1 MRSPR
6 LLAADGNGAPA
17 PAQADGKEEKQGPF
31 EKYSVQTRIAIFMTA
46 WYVCSGGTLFGN
58 KHIMATLHA
67 DPSTLALSQMTMTA
81 AFGALKMYGPWL
93 TGVGP
98 VQPSPLSSQPLRS
111 FVLDMAAVGLM
122 RFATVMLGLLSL
134 KYVAVSFTET
144 IKSSAPFFTVVIAR
158 FMLKERTSPQVAL
171 SLVPVVAGLALCSAT
186 ELSFN
191 YIGFWAA
198 VRATPPARP
207 PLAVRAAAA
216 HPATLAQVLN
226 NCIDCLQNVFSKKLL
241 STHYNYV
248 NLQFY
253 TSAAALVVQLPLMLY
268 NNLGRWMA
276 EGSTLS
282 LELAFSLL
290 VNGLFFHMQARRRN
304 SGAILRNSF
313 LTRVFFHMQSVMA
326 YAVMG
331 LISPVTQSVAN
342 TLKRALL
349 IWLSILYFGNPVTWL
364 SALGTAVC
372 IAGVFAYNH
381 ARRHYPWRPS
391 PNEKEPSS
399 LPPSPRREG
408 EEMRALLPHHHG
420 GAASTNGPAN
430 V

>member
-111 FVLDMAAVGLM
+111 FALDMAAVGLM

-198 VRATPPARP
+198 VRATPRS
-207 PLAVRAAAA
+207 
-216 HPATLAQVLN
+216 QY
-226 NCIDCLQNVFSKKLL
+226 S
-241 STHYNYV
+241 
-248 NLQFY
+248 
-253 TSAAALVVQLPLMLY
+253 
-268 NNLGRWMA
+268 
-276 EGSTLS
+276 
-282 LELAFSLL
+282 
-290 VNGLFFHMQARRRN
+290 
-304 SGAILRNSF
+304 
-313 LTRVFFHMQSVMA
+313 
-326 YAVMG
+326 
-331 LISPVTQSVAN
+331 
-342 TLKRALL
+342 
-349 IWLSILYFGNPVTWL
+349 
-364 SALGTAVC
+364 
-372 IAGVFAYNH
+372 
-381 ARRHYPWRPS
+381 
-391 PNEKEPSS
+391 
-399 LPPSPRREG
+399 
-408 EEMRALLPHHHG
+408 
-420 GAASTNGPAN
+420 
-430 V
+430 